1 MIITNEN
8 WKDIGI
14 VKAQWNDRE
23 HKTVSVTINAVD
35 NYDKP
40 ITFNY
45 IAAPFDG
52 DSAPMNVQL
61 WQWVLDNPDEVKE
74 CYEHLIEEGLEPVP
88 EGYVLRNGMLF
99 NIEMEKQRVIAAV
112 NAKLDELYSGVSQ
125 AKAERDP
132 VYAEN
137 RRLLIDALLNVENS
151 EGFPFEVDLSKL
163 EDEA

>member
-8 WKDIGI
+8 WKDIEI
-14 VKAQWNDRE
+14 VKAQWINRKHE
-23 HKTVSVTINAVD
+23 SVTITINAI
-35 NYDKP
+35 DKSNNP
-40 ITFNY
+40 VIFNY
-45 IAAPFDG
+45 VSSPF

-61 WQWVLDNPDEVKE
+61 WQWVMDNPDEVKE